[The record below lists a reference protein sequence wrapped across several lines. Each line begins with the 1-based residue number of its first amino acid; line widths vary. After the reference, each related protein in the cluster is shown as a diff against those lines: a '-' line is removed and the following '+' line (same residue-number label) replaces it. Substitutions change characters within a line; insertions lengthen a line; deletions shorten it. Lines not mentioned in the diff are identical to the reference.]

1 MKLYSQLSVNNIL
14 LEPAPFKMELVMEA
28 FLVENPAV
36 LSFDGDVI
44 PEVLDYEIPLSNGRN
59 NKNGRI
65 DILAKY
71 SDKLAAIIE
80 LKKGLIDIEAY
91 NQLKDYLENKNNI
104 TDERVK
110 NCKFIGVL
118 VGTQIAKE
126 VEDLLSN
133 EKRNSNLPSAA
144 IILNRYKNQ
153 QTNQFF
159 ITAEHYGR
167 ITERDTSTY
176 WFNGDNYNKR
186 NLILAIVKYIHLNE
200 QKISFEN
207 LKNMFSDKL
216 LNKTIK
222 KFEEISESTRN
233 KYFINDELK
242 LFDGTKIVVCSDWGT
257 DFDKVVDALRK
268 IKRFMEDEENLSKSS
283 QKIMK
288 SHQEKRKEAEV

>member
-14 LEPAPFKMELVMEA
+14 LEPAPFKMELVMES

-71 SDKLAAIIE
+71 TDKLAAIIE

-91 NQLKDYLENKNNI
+91 IQLKDYLENGNNI
-104 TDERVK
+104 TDESVK
-110 NCKFIGVL
+110 DCKFIGVL
-118 VGTQIAKE
+118 VGTQITKV

-186 NLILAIVKYIHLNE
+186 NLILAVVKYIVLNE

-233 KYFINDELK
+233 KYFINYELK
-242 LFDGTKIVVCSDWGT
+242 LFDGTTIVVCSDWGT

-268 IKRFMEDEENLSKSS
+268 IKVKETNLEIYK
-283 QKIMK
+283 Q
-288 SHQEKRKEAEV
+288 